1 MAGQAGR
8 GSRRSVCSR
17 QRESRNT
24 VIKGGRVPT
33 FCGMASRT
41 IHGRKSRAGSG
52 MGRIIGLLPRRQMT
66 LRVSAIR
73 RRDRQ
78 VVIVVD
84 VAGGARNVGMPVREK
99 ESCRSVVKIRRVP
112 AFCGVTI
119 RAVYQRKCR
128 PGRRMHR
135 IICLLPGR

>member
-1 MAGQAGR
+1 MAGQARR
-8 GSRRSVCSR
+8 GSRRSVGSR
-17 QRESRNT
+17 QRESRNA
-24 VIKGGRVPT
+24 VVKGGRVPA
-33 FCGMASRT
+33 FGGMASGT
-41 IHGRKSRAGSG
+41 IHGRKSRAGCG
-52 MGRIIGLLPRRQMT
+52 MRRIIGLLPRRQMA

-84 VAGGARNVGMPVREK
+84 VAGGAGNVGMPVREQ
-99 ESCRSVVKIRRVP
+99 ESCRSVVEIRRIP
-112 AFCGVTI
+112 ALSGMTI
-119 RAVYQRKCR
+119 RAVCQRKCR